1 MTASLAR
8 LVFPA
13 LRWRRG
19 SFAHERAKIDQ
30 ALAAGVGGFI
40 VFGGTREAVATLTSE
55 LRRQAARPLLIG
67 ADLERGAGQ
76 QVRGLTELPPAAALG
91 ALDDLDATHAAAL
104 ITATEALSVGLNWAF
119 APVCDLDVEPEN
131 PIIQTRSFGADPQ
144 RVGEQAAVW
153 VHGCQEHG
161 VLACA
166 KHYPGHGRTTQDSH
180 ATVPRVATPF
190 AELAEQDLGPFE
202 FAIRAAVGSMMAAY
216 VAYPGWDASGRA
228 AAFSPTILGYLRDPL
243 NFSGF
248 VVTDALIMGGA
259 TATQAEAPATVSAVA
274 AGCDGLLYPEDFAGV
289 IAALDAAVGKEIP
302 SARADEALARYDRTI
317 GEWGRGKG
325 EGDLDLAANA
335 KFGDQLAGRALR
347 WVRGE
352 KPLVRTTVNVTV
364 VDDDA
369 GGPYTVGSRAVFSA
383 ELRAHGKRITDKGQ
397 RIVAVFAN
405 PLSWK
410 GHADLSARSRAALR
424 RLVPGAALVVL
435 FGHPRLAAQVPGRAP
450 LLCAWGGDAVMQR
463 AAARAISGD

>member
-1 MTASLAR
+1 VTASLAR

-40 VFGGTREAVATLTSE
+40 VFGGTRAAVAALTTE
-55 LRRQAARPLLIG
+55 LRAQAARPLMIG

-76 QVRGLTELPPAAALG
+76 QVRDLTELPPAAALG

-104 ITATEALSVGLNWAF
+104 ITATEALSVGINWAF
-119 APVCDLDVEPEN
+119 APVCDLDVEPRN

-153 VHGCQEHG
+153 VRGCQEHG

-190 AELAEQDLGPFE
+190 AQLAQQDLGPFE
-202 FAIRAAVGSMMAAY
+202 FAIRSGVGSMMAAY
-216 VAYPGWDASGRA
+216 VAYPGWDSSGRA
-228 AAFSPTILGYLRDPL
+228 AAFSPPILGYVRDQL

-259 TATQAEAPATVSAVA
+259 TAMQAEAPATVAALA

-289 IAALDAAVGKEIP
+289 IAALDAAVGREIP
-302 SARADEALARYDRTI
+302 PARADEALARYERMI
-317 GEWGRGKG
+317 GEWRRGKG
-325 EGDLDLAANA
+325 EGEIDLAANGLFA
-335 KFGDQLAGRALR
+335 DQLAQRALR

-352 KPLVRTTVNVTV
+352 KTKLGATVNVAV

-369 GGPYTVGSRAVFSA
+369 GGPYSVGSRAVFA
-383 ELRAHGKRITDKGQ
+383 ETLRSNGKRTTDSGK

-410 GHADLSARSRAALR
+410 GHADLSARSRSALR

-435 FGHPRLAAQVPGRAP
+435 FGHPRLAAQIAGRAP
-450 LLCAWGGDAVMQR
+450 VLCAWGGDAVMQR
-463 AAARAISGD
+463 AAARAISAD

>member
-1 MTASLAR
+1 MTTSLAR

-19 SFAHERAKIDQ
+19 SFAHERPKIDQ

-40 VFGGTREAVATLTSE
+40 VFGGTRAAVATLTSE
-55 LRRQAARPLLIG
+55 LRQQAGRPLLLG

-76 QVRGLTELPPAAALG
+76 QVKGLTELPPAAALG
-91 ALDDLDATHAAAL
+91 SLDDLDATHAAAL
-104 ITATEALSVGLNWAF
+104 ITANEALSVGLNWAF

-153 VHGCQEHG
+153 VHGCQDHG

-180 ATVPRVATPF
+180 ATVPQVATPF
-190 AELAEQDLGPFE
+190 AQLAEQDLAPFE
-202 FAIRAAVGSMMAAY
+202 FAIRAGVGSMMAAY

-228 AAFSPTILGYLRDPL
+228 AAFSAPILGYVRDPL

-248 VVTDALIMGGA
+248 LVTDALIMGGA
-259 TATQAEAPATVSAVA
+259 TATQAEAPATVTALA

-289 IAALDAAVGKEIP
+289 IAALDAAVGRGIP
-302 SARADEALARYDRTI
+302 MARADEALARYERAL

-325 EGDLDLAANA
+325 DGAVELAPNA
-335 KFGDQLAGRALR
+335 EFGDQLALRTLR

-352 KPLVRTTVNVTV
+352 KPKVRTTVKVSV

-369 GGPYTVGSRAVFSA
+369 GGPYVVGSRAVFSA
-383 ELRAHGKRITDKGQ
+383 ELRAHGKRIADNGQ
-397 RIVAVFAN
+397 PVVAVFAN

-424 RLVPGAALVVL
+424 RLVPGAAAVVL
-435 FGHPRLAAQVPGRAP
+435 FGHPRLAAQIPGQAP
-450 LLCAWGGDAVMQR
+450 VLCAWGGDAVMQR

>member
-40 VFGGTREAVATLTSE
+40 VFGGTREAVATLTSD
-55 LRRQAARPLLIG
+55 LRAQAGRPLLIG

-131 PIIQTRSFGADPQ
+131 PIIQTRSFGVDPQ

-202 FAIRAAVGSMMAAY
+202 FAIRSGVGSMMAAY

-259 TATQAEAPATVSAVA
+259 TATQKEAPATVTALA

-302 SARADEALARYDRTI
+302 QARADEALARYEGMV
-317 GEWGRGKG
+317 GEWGREKG
-325 EGDLDLAANA
+325 EAEIDLAGNLLFA
-335 KFGDQLAGRALR
+335 DQLAQRALR

-352 KPLVRTTVNVTV
+352 KPKVGATVKIAV

-369 GGPYTVGSRAVFSA
+369 GGPYSVGSRAVFA
-383 ELRAHGKRITDKGQ
+383 ETLHSLGKRTADNGKRI
-397 RIVAVFAN
+397 VLVFAN

-424 RLVPGAALVVL
+424 RLVPAAALVVL
-435 FGHPRLAAQVPGRAP
+435 FGHPRLAAQIPGRPP

>member
-19 SFAHERAKIDQ
+19 SFAHEREKIDQ

-40 VFGGTREAVATLTSE
+40 VFGGTRDAVATLTTE
-55 LRRQAARPLLIG
+55 LRAQAARPLMIG

-76 QVRGLTELPPAAALG
+76 QVRGLTELPPAAAVG

-104 ITATEALSVGLNWAF
+104 ITATEALSVGINWAF
-119 APVCDLDVEPEN
+119 APVCDLDVEPKN

-153 VHGCQEHG
+153 VRGCQEHG
-161 VLACA
+161 VLACG

-190 AELAEQDLGPFE
+190 AELAQQDLGPFE
-202 FAIRAAVGSMMAAY
+202 FAIRAGVGSMMAAY
-216 VAYPGWDASGRA
+216 VAYPGWDPSGRA
-228 AAFSPTILGYLRDPL
+228 AAFSPPILGYLRDPL

-259 TATQAEAPATVSAVA
+259 TAMQAEAPATVTALA

-289 IAALDAAVGKEIP
+289 IAALDAAVGREIP
-302 SARADEALARYDRTI
+302 QTRADEPLARYERMV
-317 GEWGRGKG
+317 GEWGRGKA
-325 EGDLDLAANA
+325 EAEIDLAGNLLFA
-335 KFGDQLAGRALR
+335 DQLAQRALR
-347 WVRGE
+347 WLRGE
-352 KPLVRTTVNVTV
+352 QPKLGATVKVAV

-369 GGPYTVGSRAVFSA
+369 GGPYSVGSRAVFA
-383 ELRAHGKRITDKGQ
+383 ETLRSIGARTTDNGQ
-397 RIVAVFAN
+397 RIIALFAN

-410 GHADLSARSRAALR
+410 GHADLSAASRAALR

-435 FGHPRLAAQVPGRAP
+435 FGHPRLAAQFAGRAP
-450 LLCAWGGDAVMQR
+450 VLCAWGGDAVMQR
-463 AAARAISGD
+463 AAARAIAAD

>member
-1 MTASLAR
+1 MSASLAR

-40 VFGGTREAVATLTSE
+40 VFGGSRAAVATLTSD
-55 LRRQAARPLLIG
+55 LRQQSGRPLLIG

-91 ALDDLDATHAAAL
+91 SLDDLDATHAAAL

-119 APVCDLDVEPEN
+119 APVCDLDVEPRN
-131 PIIQTRSFGADPQ
+131 PIIQTRSFGPDPQ

-153 VHGCQEHG
+153 VRGCQEHG

-202 FAIRAAVGSMMAAY
+202 FAIRSGVGSMMAAY
-216 VAYPGWDASGRA
+216 VAYPGWDPSGRA
-228 AAFSPTILGYLRDPL
+228 AAFSPLILGYLRDPL

-259 TATQAEAPATVSAVA
+259 TAAQAEAPATVTALA

-302 SARADEALARYDRTI
+302 QARADEALARYERVI

-325 EGDLDLAANA
+325 AGEIDLAGNA
-335 KFGDQLAGRALR
+335 QFADQLAQRALR
-347 WVRGE
+347 WIRGE
-352 KPLVRTTVNVTV
+352 KPKVRTTVKVAV

-369 GGPYTVGSRAVFSA
+369 GGPYTVGSREVFA
-383 ELRAHGKRITDKGQ
+383 GELRGHGKRIADNGQ
-397 RIVAVFAN
+397 RIVSLFAN

-435 FGHPRLAAQVPGRAP
+435 FGHPRLAAQIAGQAP
-450 LLCAWGGDAVMQR
+450 VLCAWGGDAVMQR
-463 AAARAISGD
+463 AAARVIAAD